1 MKINPKKS
9 IIDSLEEILQI
20 AREKDPLS
28 YRVILQSLTGRG
40 YPALLIILSIPF
52 CFPINIPGFSTPFG
66 LLLAWIG
73 LRIAWGK
80 RPWWPQWILDKEIAS
95 KTVIKWVEKGISV
108 VKFLRKALYP
118 RLTFLAVN
126 PLIHR
131 LNGLIIFFLA
141 LLLSLPLPIP
151 LTNIFCAIP
160 ILLFGLGMLEDDGL
174 AILFAYIL
182 SFICFAIFILL
193 FHFGKELLK
202 AISF

>member
-1 MKINPKKS
+1 MLKPKKS
-9 IIDSLEEILQI
+9 IIDSLEDILKI
-20 AREKDPLS
+20 AREKDLLS
-28 YRVILQSLTGRG
+28 FRIILYSLAERG

-80 RPWWPQWILDKEIAS
+80 RPWWPLWILDKEIPS

-118 RLTFLAVN
+118 RLTVFAAN
-126 PLIHR
+126 PLFHR
-131 LNGLIIFFLA
+131 LSGLFIFFLA

-151 LTNIFCAIP
+151 LTNIFAAVP

-182 SFICFAIFILL
+182 SLICFAIFIIL
-193 FHFGKELLK
+193 FEFGKALFYSL
-202 AISF
+202 